1 MKIISF
7 AALSVIGT
15 ASFIA
20 SGAHALPCAERYS
33 NYRKI
38 LISERYQP
46 LDCLNKEITDDLFKE
61 ICRGTISK
69 GIGHTDWVNRDY
81 NTIRMSVTAL
91 TDGDHCVVPDY
102 TWSGGT
108 TRLQKILKKIE
119 EGSY

>member
-108 TRLQKILKKIE
+108 TRLQKILKKLE